1 MGAGPLSTSSIRS
14 LIGALDPNP
23 RNLSSHAF
31 LAASYALL
39 GRSDDARASLAAYLQ
54 KRPETR
60 VSTFR
65 RLSPVPLVLT
75 SQTYQQQ
82 HERLKAG
89 LRMAGMPE

>member
-1 MGAGPLSTSSIRS
+1 M
-14 LIGALDPNP
+14 GALDANP

-39 GRSDDARASLAAYLQ
+39 GRSDDARAALAAYLQ
-54 KRPETR
+54 KRPGTR

-65 RLSPVPLVLT
+65 SLSPVPLVLT

-82 HERLKAG
+82 HERVKTG
-89 LRMAGMPE
+89 LRLAGMPE